1 MKKSVILAVMAMLLG
16 FTFTSCKED
25 TQPRLSTPTNFVLN
39 TPPMADQLYVMNAN
53 TAINLTVSQPNYGVA
68 TTPLYQ
74 VEIAKTADG
83 FEKGEYKTLS
93 STTTSAKIT
102 VAGEEFCI
110 AMCELWGY
118 TCNGLFQSNEEAQTY
133 ADYSKF
139 AQNKI
144 AWQKGDPKYEDLNV
158 IELKQVKPYLAVK
171 VPDTIQLVG
180 QPEGWSAAYNA
191 DWLLY
196 ETVPESRVYQG
207 TFEIPEG
214 QFQFRFYDQF
224 DAAEPWD
231 WYSIGAQDADNPVDI
246 AMTDGNYSGDLFY
259 DPATKGAGKG
269 SWQIPNW
276 PGGTVKMTVNLK
288 TKKVD
293 FTLVQ

>member
-39 TPPMADQLYVMNAN
+39 TPPMADQLYVMNVN

-68 TTPLYQ
+68 TTPMYQ

-118 TCNGLFQSNEEAQTY
+118 TSPDNFDDSPRPVYVRVHAWVDNAE
-133 ADYSKF
+133 YSS
-139 AQNKI
+139 I
-144 AWQKGDPKYEDLNV
+144 YSNV

>member
-102 VAGEEFCI
+102 VAGEELCT

-118 TCNGLFQSNEEAQTY
+118 TSPDNFDDSPRPVYVRVHAWVDNAE
-133 ADYSKF
+133 YSS
-139 AQNKI
+139 I
-144 AWQKGDPKYEDLNV
+144 YSNV

-180 QPEGWSAAYNA
+180 QPEGWSAVYNA

-224 DAAEPWD
+224 DAAEPWE
-231 WYSIGAQDADNPVDI
+231 WYAIGAQDADNPVDI

-276 PGGTVKMTVNLK
+276 PGGTVKMTVNLN

>member
-68 TTPLYQ
+68 TTPMYQ

-102 VAGEEFCI
+102 VAGEELCI
-110 AMCELWGY
+110 AMCVLWGY
-118 TCNGLFQSNEEAQTY
+118 TSPDNFDDSPRPVYVRVHAWVDNAE
-133 ADYSKF
+133 YSS
-139 AQNKI
+139 I
-144 AWQKGDPKYEDLNV
+144 YSNV

-214 QFQFRFYDQF
+214 QFQFRFYYQF

-259 DPATKGAGKG
+259 DPATKDAGKG